1 MRFAVL
7 NETNDLVENVIV
19 ASASQK
25 DELETALGR
34 TLIDA
39 SPLGLAIGDLCVG
52 GGDWTRNIDGEQVK
66 LPIGNN
72 SAVAEA
78 IAILE
83 GADTQ

>member
-19 ASASQK
+19 AKANQH
-25 DELETALGR
+25 DELEASLGR
-34 TLIDA
+34 TLVDA
-39 SPLGLAIGDLCVG
+39 SSLDMQIGDFFNGVA
-52 GGDWTRNIDGEQVK
+52 WTRNIDGEQVK
-66 LPIGNN
+66 LPIGDN

>member
-7 NETNDLVENVIV
+7 NETHDLVENVIV
-19 ASASQK
+19 ANANQH
-25 DELETALGR
+25 DELEASLGR
-34 TLIDA
+34 ALVDA
-39 SPLGLAIGDLCVG
+39 APLGLTIGDFFNGVA
-52 GGDWTRNIDGEQVK
+52 WTRNVDGEQVT
-66 LPIGNN
+66 LPIGDN

>member
-7 NETNDLVENVIV
+7 NETNDIVENVIV
-19 ASASQK
+19 ANANQH
-25 DELETALGR
+25 DELEASLGR
-34 TLIDA
+34 ALVDA
-39 SPLGLAIGDLCVG
+39 APLGLTIGDFFNGVA
-52 GGDWTRNIDGEQVK
+52 WTRNIDGEQVT
-66 LPIGNN
+66 LPIGDN

>member
-7 NETNDLVENVIV
+7 NETSDLVENVIV
-19 ASASQK
+19 ANASQH
-25 DELETALGR
+25 DELEASLGR
-34 TLIDA
+34 TLVDA
-39 SPLGLAIGDLCVG
+39 SSLDMQIGDFFNGVA
-52 GGDWTRNIDGEQVK
+52 WTRNIDGEQVK
-66 LPIGNN
+66 LPIGDN

>member
-19 ASASQK
+19 AKANQH
-25 DELETALGR
+25 DELEASLGR
-34 TLIDA
+34 TLVDA
-39 SPLGLAIGDLCVG
+39 SSLDMQIGDFFNGVA
-52 GGDWTRNIDGEQVK
+52 WTRNIDGEQVK
-66 LPIGNN
+66 LPIGDN

-83 GADTQ
+83 GADTL

>member
-19 ASASQK
+19 ANASQH
-25 DELETALGR
+25 DELEASLGR
-34 TLIDA
+34 TLVDA
-39 SPLGLAIGDLCVG
+39 SILGLTIGDFFNGVA
-52 GGDWTRNIDGEQVK
+52 WTRNIDGEQVT
-66 LPIGNN
+66 LPIGDN

>member
-7 NETNDLVENVIV
+7 NETHDLVENVIV
-19 ASASQK
+19 ANANQH
-25 DELETALGR
+25 DELEASLGR
-34 TLIDA
+34 ALVDA
-39 SPLGLAIGDLCVG
+39 APLGLTIGDFFNGVS
-52 GGDWTRNIDGEQVK
+52 WTRNVDGEQVT
-66 LPIGNN
+66 LPIGDN

>member
-7 NETNDLVENVIV
+7 NETNDFVENVIV
-19 ASASQK
+19 ANANQH
-25 DELETALGR
+25 DELEASLGR
-34 TLIDA
+34 TLVDA
-39 SPLGLAIGDLCVG
+39 SVLDLIIGDFFNG
-52 GGDWTRNIDGEQVK
+52 AAWTRNIDGEQVT
-66 LPIGNN
+66 LPIGDN

>member
-19 ASASQK
+19 ANASQH
-25 DELETALGR
+25 DELEASLGR
-34 TLIDA
+34 ALVDA
-39 SPLGLAIGDLCVG
+39 SVLDLTVGDFFNG
-52 GGDWTRNIDGEQVK
+52 AAWTRNIDGEQVK
-66 LPIGNN
+66 LPIGDN

>member
-19 ASASQK
+19 ADIEQH
-25 DELETALGR
+25 DELEASLGR
-34 TLIDA
+34 ALVDA
-39 SPLGLAIGDLCVG
+39 SVLDLMIGDFFNG
-52 GGDWTRNIDGEQVK
+52 AAWTRNIDGEQVT
-66 LPIGNN
+66 LPIGDN

-83 GADTQ
+83 GADTE

>member
-7 NETNDLVENVIV
+7 NKTHDLVENVIV
-19 ASASQK
+19 ANANQH
-25 DELETALGR
+25 DELEAFLGR
-34 TLIDA
+34 TLVDA
-39 SPLGLAIGDLCVG
+39 SSLDMQIGDFFNGVA
-52 GGDWTRNIDGEQVK
+52 WTRNIDGEQVT
-66 LPIGNN
+66 LPIGDN

>member
-7 NETNDLVENVIV
+7 NETSDLVENVIV
-19 ASASQK
+19 ANANQH
-25 DELETALGR
+25 DELEASLGR
-34 TLIDA
+34 TLVDA
-39 SPLGLAIGDLCVG
+39 SSLDMQIGDFFNGVV
-52 GGDWTRNIDGEQVK
+52 WTRNIDGEQVK
-66 LPIGNN
+66 LPIGDN

>member
-19 ASASQK
+19 ANADQH
-25 DELETALGR
+25 DELEASLGR
-34 TLIDA
+34 ALVDA
-39 SPLGLAIGDLCVG
+39 SVLDLMIGDFFNG
-52 GGDWTRNIDGEQVK
+52 AAWTRNIDGEQVT
-66 LPIGNN
+66 LPIGDN

-83 GADTQ
+83 GADTE